1 VHLGAQPVL
10 IQNITEAGST
20 MFRSW
25 FSGNRSVRGRIVRRR
40 LCIESLNPR
49 LAMTAEG
56 QSYTLDQTV
65 DVAELTGDITGT
77 IQWGDGTSSPATIA
91 SRPSA
96 GPLRVRIDY
105 QFDATNF
112 FQSNDR
118 KALLQ
123 AALDGVV
130 SRFSDTLSAIQPG
143 GVDSWQ
149 ARFKNPST
157 GVDTSLANLS
167 IPANEI
173 LVFVGAR
180 AIGVEAALGN
190 RGGFSASGQQ
200 SFVDTV
206 KGRGQ
211 SGALANPQT
220 DVGPWGGAIAF
231 DTGRNWYFGTS
242 ISGIAS
248 NQIDFVSV
256 AAHEFLHVL
265 GFGTTQSFD
274 TKIVNSKF
282 TGTMATQEFG
292 AQVPMADADHFGNN
306 ITYRGVRP
314 IMVPSIN
321 NAERLMPTRLDLA
334 AMNDTGWQLI
344 TPSARITGNKVFG
357 DNANYAAAI
366 ALQGSFGAKSFPVSI
381 AINNVA
387 PTFVARGNVSATT
400 GVPVNINRIGQFSD
414 PGFGT
419 PLTTPPKAETFT
431 YQIQWGDG
439 LSDNG
444 NATVEAIGNS
454 VNPTRGFFHGTHTY
468 TAPGTYTVTMTV
480 TDDDGGSSQQQ
491 FQITVAAPPV
501 LTLSVDKSTFSEAA
515 GAGAAVLT
523 ISRPV
528 ALSNTALLVQLLSSD
543 TSEATLPAS
552 VNLAAGVSST
562 TVGITAVDDALFDGS
577 QTVEISASGANF
589 QTARL
594 TVTVTDFQPISL
606 VAESTQLHEDVPS
619 QRSTRLT
626 IGIRSPAPTGGAL
639 VTLSAAPS
647 GVITFP
653 ASVMIPTGASQVDV
667 TVSAVDDLRPQR
679 LRTVTLQA
687 SGVGLTSSS
696 FQFLVNDSDPF
707 RWTNPDPAFQM
718 DVNDDRSVDPLDV
731 LVIINEINQN
741 GSRVLDP
748 LTDLTPPFYD
758 TNPDGALDPLDVLVV
773 INKINSR

>member
-1 VHLGAQPVL
+1 
-10 IQNITEAGST
+10 

-25 FSGNRSVRGRIVRRR
+25 YLGNRSARGRTRRRR
-40 LCIESLNPR
+40 LCIESLDPR

-56 QSYTLDQTV
+56 QSHTLDQTV
-65 DVAELTGDITGT
+65 DVSEFMGDITGT
-77 IQWGDGTSSPATIA
+77 IQWGDGTNSPATIA
-91 SRPSA
+91 SKPTA
-96 GPLRVRIDY
+96 GPLKVIIDY
-105 QFDATNF
+105 RFDTTNF

-123 AALDGVV
+123 TALNSVA

-143 GVDSWQ
+143 GVDTWQ

-157 GVDTSLANLS
+157 GLDTSLANLS
-167 IPANEI
+167 IPANEL

-180 AIGVEAALGN
+180 SLSGEAALGN

-206 KGRGQ
+206 KARGQ
-211 SGALANPQT
+211 TGGLASPQT

-231 DTGRNWYFGTS
+231 DTGRNWYFGTPL
-242 ISGIAS
+242 SGIGS

-274 TKIVNSKF
+274 SKIVNSKF
-282 TGTMATQEFG
+282 TGLMATQEFG
-292 AQVPMADADHFGNN
+292 AQVPMADGDHFSND

-314 IMVPSIN
+314 SMVPTIN
-321 NAERLMPTRLDLA
+321 NAERLLPTRLDLA
-334 AMNDTGWQLI
+334 AMSDTGWQLI
-344 TPSARITGNKVFG
+344 TPSARVTGNKVFG

-366 ALQGSFGAKSFPVSI
+366 SLQGSIGTKSFPVSI
-381 AINNVA
+381 AISNVP
-387 PTFVARGNVSATT
+387 PTFVARGNASATT
-400 GVPVNINRIGQFSD
+400 GVPVSITRIGQFSD

-419 PLTTPPKAETFT
+419 PQTTPPKSETFT

-439 LSDNG
+439 LSDSG
-444 NATVEAIGNS
+444 NATVESLGNG
-454 VNPTRGFFHGTHTY
+454 VNPTRGFFDGSHTY
-468 TAPGTYTVTMTV
+468 TAPGTYTVTLTV

-491 FQITVAAPPV
+491 FQIIVAAPPV
-501 LTLSVDKSTFSEAA
+501 LTLSIDKSTFSEAA

-523 ISRPV
+523 ISRP
-528 ALSNTALLVQLLSSD
+528 AAFSSSAITVQLASSD

-552 VNLAAGVSST
+552 VNLAAGVTST
-562 TVGITAVDDALFDGS
+562 TVGITAIDDALFDGS
-577 QTVEISASGANF
+577 QTVEFSASGSNF
-589 QTARL
+589 QTAKI

-606 VAESTQLHEDVPS
+606 AAESAQLHEDEPA

-626 IGIRSPAPTGGAL
+626 IGIRSPAPNGGAT
-639 VTLSAAPS
+639 VSLSATP
-647 GVITFP
+647 GGIIDFP
-653 ASVMIPTGASQVDV
+653 ASVVIPAGASQVDV

-679 LRTVTLQA
+679 LRSVTLQA
-687 SGVGLTSSS
+687 SGANLTSKS

-707 RWTNPDPAFQM
+707 RWTNPDPALQL
-718 DVNDDRSVDPLDV
+718 DVNDDRSIDPLDV
-731 LVIINEINQN
+731 LVIINEINRT
-741 GSRVLDP
+741 GTRLLDP